1 MDMSIFCTNGLIV
14 IEIAFSFQVSKAQKP
29 RKDLNPSRT
38 KDAKGMMLT
47 SSLYYAI
54 AVPPLLFLE
63 YELHCSFY
71 SILRLLKLK
80 IFSAIYK
87 VMLGRKLDSIF
98 LTCLLRGF

>member
-54 AVPPLLFLE
+54 AVPPRLF
-63 YELHCSFY
+63 FG
-71 SILRLLKLK
+71 
-80 IFSAIYK
+80 
-87 VMLGRKLDSIF
+87 V
-98 LTCLLRGF
+98 